1 MKGKYRTSLEKSYS
15 SRLSESW
22 NKKFYPVKL
31 PSGSINQT
39 NKISIVSQ
47 DKNLTFS
54 NTNKNTHYIKEKEI
68 EDEEFQS
75 IKNLWI
81 DLGVNEEFQN
91 QFKNYILNLD
101 EEGRNEIYKEEKKS
115 LNRLRKYLLKLSKEI
130 SNRENNLNAL
140 KKLDE
145 LLDNIFP
152 EQKLSDSINNNI
164 IQIIQLLRLNAVNII
179 KDIIKIREIS
189 NNKPGKFDLE
199 KLNVAYLYN
208 NNYIIKLTK
217 DIEFLKDSNLK
228 NIIDFSNEDF
238 DSFFTNCSKNSN
250 IKKNQ
255 GKIIIPI
262 ENELMQEIKQAKYYI
277 MQDIFFNNINKE
289 QYDFNTI
296 DNSKKEFYKTKI
308 KILKIRGKSEQRKN
322 QTQYLPN
329 LYDDNQKHNVYENYR
344 TLNPSKNKNTSLN
357 YSDNNTFKT
366 QGNLNQKMNR
376 QKKNN
381 IEFNNGIGISR
392 KDLLKTFKE
401 IGGKNYNENQIKKYS
416 INYIQKRN
424 YINNIQKEKKEE
436 ENILMEGGGIMNE
449 EEENILMEGGGIMNE
464 EENSENFE
472 IVSDKDLINYNF
484 EYENSNEYNEDEKQ
498 SYEINKE
505 NKNNNLNDNN
515 GILINNLII
524 CSFTYFKNEPNLK
537 REKYINL
544 FAIKVLLSEKKNKN
558 KNKIKFNDDNEI
570 NSNEVKS
577 KLKNNIKYNID
588 IQNLDKI
595 KEILNQ
601 RNINFNLENLSYDNN
616 KESDLLTF
624 TFKSKIGNL
633 MTFKYNDYLY
643 NKIEGEIKVLLY
655 EKTNSN
661 FYYLNLQN
669 NNYSFFIVELTNDL
683 KDKLINNENNIYQIF
698 NEMYSDMKRDKD
710 NNNNIIYIPS
720 FNMDNH
726 FTSNNL
732 ICLEKNFLIKDEYD
746 NEIYF
751 DTIDEFYK
759 IKLNF
764 DQNYDYNSLLEI
776 NENEEHI
783 IIQNSFVFG
792 ICNEQILN
800 ENQIPAIQLFVINQ
814 DYWKSI

>member
-1 MKGKYRTSLEKSYS
+1 MDMTLKKIFETKELYANEDKEGLFKYELNLKVIQ
-15 SRLSESW
+15 SE
-22 NKKFYPVKL
+22 
-31 PSGSINQT
+31 
-39 NKISIVSQ
+39 
-47 DKNLTFS
+47 
-54 NTNKNTHYIKEKEI
+54 EI
-68 EDEEFQS
+68 EENEEFQS

-101 EEGRNEIYKEEKKS
+101 EEGRNEIYKEEIKS

-164 IQIIQLLRLNAVNII
+164 IQIIQLLRLNAINII

-296 DNSKKEFYKTKI
+296 DNSKKEFFKTKI
-308 KILKIRGKSEQRKN
+308 KILKIRGKSEQRKD
-322 QTQYLPN
+322 QTHYLPN
-329 LYDDNQKHNVYENYR
+329 LYDDNKKHNVYENYR

-357 YSDNNTFKT
+357 YSDNNIFKT
-366 QGNLNQKMNR
+366 QGNLNRKMNR

-381 IEFNNGIGISR
+381 IEYNNGIGISR

-401 IGGKNYNENQIKKYS
+401 IGGKKYNENQIIKYS
-416 INYIQKRN
+416 INYVQKRN
-424 YINNIQKEKKEE
+424 FVNNIQKEKKEE

-449 EEENILMEGGGIMNE
+449 EENILMEGGGIMNEEENILMEGGGIMNE
-464 EENSENFE
+464 EENILMEGGGIMNEEENNDNFE

-558 KNKIKFNDDNEI
+558 KIKFIDDNEI
-570 NSNEVKS
+570 NSN
-577 KLKNNIKYNID
+577 
-588 IQNLDKI
+588 
-595 KEILNQ
+595 
-601 RNINFNLENLSYDNN
+601 
-616 KESDLLTF
+616 
-624 TFKSKIGNL
+624 
-633 MTFKYNDYLY
+633 
-643 NKIEGEIKVLLY
+643 
-655 EKTNSN
+655 
-661 FYYLNLQN
+661 
-669 NNYSFFIVELTNDL
+669 
-683 KDKLINNENNIYQIF
+683 
-698 NEMYSDMKRDKD
+698 
-710 NNNNIIYIPS
+710 
-720 FNMDNH
+720 
-726 FTSNNL
+726 
-732 ICLEKNFLIKDEYD
+732 
-746 NEIYF
+746 
-751 DTIDEFYK
+751 
-759 IKLNF
+759 
-764 DQNYDYNSLLEI
+764 
-776 NENEEHI
+776 
-783 IIQNSFVFG
+783 
-792 ICNEQILN
+792 
-800 ENQIPAIQLFVINQ
+800 
-814 DYWKSI
+814 

>member
-1 MKGKYRTSLEKSYS
+1 MKGKYRTSLEKSNS

-47 DKNLTFS
+47 DKYLTFS
-54 NTNKNTHYIKEKEI
+54 NTNKNNQYFQEKEI
-68 EDEEFQS
+68 EENEEFQS

-101 EEGRNEIYKEEKKS
+101 EEGRNEIYKEEIKS

-164 IQIIQLLRLNAVNII
+164 IQIIQLLRLNAINII

-296 DNSKKEFYKTKI
+296 DNSKKEFFKTKI
-308 KILKIRGKSEQRKN
+308 KILKIRGKSEQRKD
-322 QTQYLPN
+322 QTHYLPN
-329 LYDDNQKHNVYENYR
+329 LYDDNKKHNVYENYR

-357 YSDNNTFKT
+357 YSDNNIFKT
-366 QGNLNQKMNR
+366 QGNLNRKMNR

-381 IEFNNGIGISR
+381 IEYNNGIGISR

-401 IGGKNYNENQIKKYS
+401 IGGKKYNENQIIKYS
-416 INYIQKRN
+416 INYVQKRN
-424 YINNIQKEKKEE
+424 FVNNIQKDKKVE
-436 ENILMEGGGIMNE
+436 ENILMEGGGIMN

-464 EENSENFE
+464 EENNDNFE

-505 NKNNNLNDNN
+505 NKNNNSNDNN

-558 KNKIKFNDDNEI
+558 KIKFIDDNKI
-570 NSNEVKS
+570 NSNEIKS
-577 KLKNNIKYNID
+577 KLNNNIQYNID
-588 IQNLDKI
+588 IKNLDKI

-669 NNYSFFIVELTNDL
+669 NNYSFFIVELTNNL
-683 KDKLINNENNIYQIF
+683 KDKLINDENNIYQIF

-732 ICLEKNFLIKDEYD
+732 ICLEKNFLIKDED
-746 NEIYF
+746 NNEIYF

-792 ICNEQILN
+792 ICNHQILN